1 MILCLNYFRRET
13 LPVACV
19 RTRLAVFRHKSRSAS
34 RPLTTGS
41 TPSPPSPSING
52 SVLVTSH
59 RLDPLHFA
67 ITGSILTDDT
77 ITDSIPSDDA
87 ITGSIP
93 TSNAITGLILT
104 GDAITGSIPTG
115 DAITGSIPTDDAITG
130 SIPSRYITEAFLG
143 LGRMS

>member
-93 TSNAITGLILT
+93 TSNAITGLIPT
-104 GDAITGSIPTG
+104 KYEFSVWKQSGDHRTNLIAFCWCLAS
-115 DAITGSIPTDDAITG
+115 S
-130 SIPSRYITEAFLG
+130 SRVYFIQSTMNLP
-143 LGRMS
+143 